1 MFNVRNVGDAV
12 TTAARGHACLLHWGQ
27 AQPPL
32 VPATVRVPRGHSG
45 ASLPAWWG
53 GARLG
58 HHAAYAA
65 LDESENGKYR

>member
-1 MFNVRNVGDAV
+1 MLNVRNVGDAV
-12 TTAARGHACLLHWGQ
+12 TTMARGRACLLHRGQ

-32 VPATVRVPRGHSG
+32 VTAAVRVPPGHGG
-45 ASLPAWWG
+45 ASLPAWWV

-65 LDESENGKYR
+65 LDESENG